1 MQLLLHLNSC
11 QAAVAIAVAVA
22 VAVVIQLGLLIALL
36 ANCETLP
43 IKDCVC

>member
-11 QAAVAIAVAVA
+11 QVAVAVA

-36 ANCETLP
+36 ANCENFA
-43 IKDCVC
+43 D